1 MLPETKRAVEK
12 TIFKIKLFYNR
23 NMISVINTRLIFG
36 YLVDNNKIKN
46 IYSLN
51 TTYNYSLKLP
61 NTNALRCY
69 EQLVSLPS

>member
-12 TIFKIKLFYNR
+12 TIFKIKLLYNR

-51 TTYNYSLKLP
+51 TTYNYSLKLL